1 MAGGYSRVIQDAQHL
16 PFLILRYYY
25 SYLLRLPPKPVDSYR
40 EPLDGGE
47 PEDDSPPPNDRE
59 GPDCV
64 PLPFP
69 FPNQFDGP
77 A

>member
-1 MAGGYSRVIQDAQHL
+1 MSDVRSAPYTELANTPLHSISYVFAD
-16 PFLILRYYY
+16 
-25 SYLLRLPPKPVDSYR
+25 YLLRLPPKPVDSYR

-47 PEDDSPPPNDRE
+47 PEDDPPPPNDRE
-59 GPDCV
+59 GPDCD
-64 PLPFP
+64 PPP